1 MKLEQDIALCSL
13 GPYLVLVEKP
23 NFSLQTLNNT
33 RIENKIV
40 FIITTKIT

>member
-1 MKLEQDIALCSL
+1 
-13 GPYLVLVEKP
+13 LVLVKKP